1 MYNEEKYYNL
11 AAAER
16 SEIIAVVRGLIAS
29 EEKIIFSYL
38 HGSFFA
44 NQPFRDIDIAVYLT
58 DLLPAHR
65 LKYELKIEESIEQTV
80 RYPVDLQV
88 LNCAPPAFCYM
99 VIKNGCQLAVK
110 DDNLR
115 VEFETY
121 TLKRYFDLLPFR
133 EKYLQVCLAGRNYA
147 SRQLK
152 NIGKKATIP

>member
-1 MYNEEKYYNL
+1 MHNEEKIYNL
-11 AAAER
+11 AATER
-16 SEIIAVVRGLIAS
+16 NEIISVIRGLIAS

-65 LKYELKIEESIEQTV
+65 LKYELKFEDLVEQAAK
-80 RYPVDLQV
+80 YPVDLQV

-99 VIKNGCQLAVK
+99 VIKNGCQLVTK

-133 EKYLQVCLAGRNYA
+133 EKYLQEALNG
-147 SRQLK
+147 
-152 NIGKKATIP
+152 

>member
-16 SEIIAVVRGLIAS
+16 SEIISVIRGLIAS

-80 RYPVDLQV
+80 KYPVDLH
-88 LNCAPPAFCYM
+88 
-99 VIKNGCQLAVK
+99 VK

-121 TLKRYFDLLPFR
+121 TLKHYFDLLPFR
-133 EKYLQVCLAGRNYA
+133 EKYLQEVLNG
-147 SRQLK
+147 
-152 NIGKKATIP
+152 